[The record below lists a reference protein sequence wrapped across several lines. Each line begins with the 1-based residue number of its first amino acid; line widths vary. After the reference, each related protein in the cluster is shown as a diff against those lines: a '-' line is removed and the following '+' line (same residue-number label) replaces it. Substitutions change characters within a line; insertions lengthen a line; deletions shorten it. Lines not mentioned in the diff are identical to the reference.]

1 MAIINPTQLVD
12 EFKKSGEFDRLRRE
26 LLSQFRNGEGIA
38 SFMARVEDITRQK
51 LASDQKLQ
59 YMPDAAASRELMQEL
74 DRYPIVERA
83 VADVAMLSDPVFATG
98 IRDSVKKILSED
110 RKVTSEIAPQTDA
123 NAPDVFRKVGCQT
136 SNQSPPIPAVEGESR
151 REGMD
156 AVRAVGGTA
165 EHAPPAHEQE
175 EMDANAALPP

>member
-110 RKVTSEIAPQTDA
+110 RKVTSEIAPQT
-123 NAPDVFRKVGCQT
+123 GH
-136 SNQSPPIPAVEGESR
+136 R